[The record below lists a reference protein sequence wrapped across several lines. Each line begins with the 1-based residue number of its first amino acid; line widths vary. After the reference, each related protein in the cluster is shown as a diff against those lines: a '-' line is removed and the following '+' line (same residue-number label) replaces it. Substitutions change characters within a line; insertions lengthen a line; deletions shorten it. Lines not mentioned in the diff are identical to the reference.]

1 MLENMGEITFNG
13 GSIQKVYKSKS
24 TKNKSRVQADKVSL
38 VSFFNK
44 MGLHMMDTYL
54 IVAMA
59 VMEICN
65 LNYEIEK
72 DNLVN
77 EIHKMI
83 ITMHGQSLIFNL
95 QSCLKETISTAL
107 SRFVSLN
114 LLVSK
119 SHPVQ
124 NGGHTT
130 YINSPI
136 ANKPKIDDVISKLM
150 AFKDLGEEEFSLWGE
165 RISQAVEDSLVVFMS
180 MGKL

>member
-1 MLENMGEITFNG
+1 MLENMGEITING

-24 TKNKSRVQADKVSL
+24 NKNKSRIQVDKVSL

-72 DNLVN
+72 DKLVN

-83 ITMHGQSLIFNL
+83 ITMHG
-95 QSCLKETISTAL
+95 
-107 SRFVSLN
+107 
-114 LLVSK
+114 
-119 SHPVQ
+119 
-124 NGGHTT
+124 
-130 YINSPI
+130 
-136 ANKPKIDDVISKLM
+136 
-150 AFKDLGEEEFSLWGE
+150 
-165 RISQAVEDSLVVFMS
+165 
-180 MGKL
+180 